1 MPNGI
6 YSAAAGMAAQQTR
19 IDALANDLSNAQT
32 DGYKSVRV
40 GFRDLAYGTIEQGM
54 RVGSGA
60 AAIELG
66 RSFAQ
71 GPLSTSDDPLAL
83 ALEGP
88 GFFQVK
94 TPDGRTALT
103 RDGQFQLDAGGSLVT
118 ASGNRLV
125 PPVTL
130 PAGTKAGDVSIAADG
145 TISVKNAKFTKLQ
158 LVDVPAPDGLL
169 PIGDNLFVPSQA
181 SGGVAPARGASV
193 RQGQL
198 EQSNVDVASSMID
211 LLDAQRSYELASR
224 AIKMQDQLL
233 QTANDLRR

>member
-6 YSAAAGMAAQQTR
+6 YSAAAGMAAQQSR

-40 GFRDLAYGTIEQGM
+40 GFRDLAYSTVEQGI

-60 AAIELG
+60 AAVELG
-66 RSFAQ
+66 RTFAQ
-71 GPLSTSDDPLAL
+71 GPLTSSEDPLAL
-83 ALEGP
+83 ALEGS

-103 RDGQFQLDAGGSLVT
+103 RDGQFQLDATGELVT
-118 ASGNRLV
+118 ATGDRLV
-125 PPVTL
+125 PPVKFA
-130 PAGTKAGDVSIAADG
+130 AGTKPEDVTVANDG
-145 TISVKNAKFTKLQ
+145 TISVKGAKLTKLQ

-181 SGGVAPARGASV
+181 SGGAAPARGASV

-198 EQSNVDVASSMID
+198 EGSNVDVASSMID

-233 QTANDLRR
+233 QTANDLRH